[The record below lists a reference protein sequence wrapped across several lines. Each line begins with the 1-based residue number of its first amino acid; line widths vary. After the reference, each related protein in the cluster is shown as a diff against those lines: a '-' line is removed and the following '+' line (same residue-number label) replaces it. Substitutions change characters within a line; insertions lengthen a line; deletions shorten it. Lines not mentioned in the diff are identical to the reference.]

1 VWLRMS
7 KFIRREE
14 RTAFLGASLLSA
26 KLLAFIPVSAVFY
39 VLLILPFFPDDGKG
53 RFENVLIWPAAAM
66 LTCLLVFRN
75 RSRINYKFFLSL
87 PVMSLIAYLL
97 FAGASVGWA
106 YNSELA
112 FSRLVLQLLALI
124 VVATPYALPINTKY
138 TLLGV
143 YLCFAIAFVVSAV
156 YVLTIPPSPIGHP
169 GYFTHKQELGVLG
182 AAGIILASHEFLHRG
197 WRRFLASVVL
207 GLGFWLVSESESKSA
222 LAFALAALLLSALIL
237 MLCNK
242 TRLTP
247 AFFIGAVAI
256 ASMFV
261 PNPVERLGHRL
272 YGDSSLTG
280 RTAIWDFANHQISR
294 KPWLGWGF
302 HSYFFVPNSPQNE
315 APGFVRD
322 MPSSHSGYV
331 DLKLETG
338 YIGYWIFLMFLYSS
352 LHLLERVRRK
362 DPVRAWCYL
371 SIELFAILINLTDTH
386 WLVINGLWMLY
397 LFAAVEAVHFSL
409 PNKVPNAGH
418 DLIRQNGYLI
428 GRRSPQTAKLGGAAS

>member
-1 VWLRMS
+1 MPT
-7 KFIRREE
+7 FIRREE
-14 RTAFLGASLLSA
+14 RTVFPGASLLSA
-26 KLLAFIPVSAVFY
+26 KLLAFIPVSSVFY

-53 RFENVLIWPAAAM
+53 RFENVLIWPVAAM
-66 LTCLLVFRN
+66 LTCVLVFRN
-75 RSRINYKFFLSL
+75 RSRIDYKFFLSL
-87 PVMSLIAYLL
+87 PVMSLTAYLL

-106 YNSELA
+106 YNSDLA

-138 TLLGV
+138 TVLGV

-182 AAGIILASHEFLHRG
+182 GAGIILASHELLHRG
-197 WRRFLASVVL
+197 WRRVLASVVL

-222 LAFALAALLLSALIL
+222 LAFALVALLLSALIL
-237 MLCNK
+237 MLCKK

-261 PNPVERLGHRL
+261 SNPVERLGYRL

-338 YIGYWIFLMFLYSS
+338 YIGYWIFLVFLYSS

-371 SIELFAILINLTDTH
+371 SIELFAIFINLTDTH
-386 WLVINGLWMLY
+386 WLVISGLWMLY

-418 DLIRQNGYLI
+418 VLIHRNGYLI
-428 GRRSPQTAKLGGAAS
+428 GRRSPETAKLGGAAS